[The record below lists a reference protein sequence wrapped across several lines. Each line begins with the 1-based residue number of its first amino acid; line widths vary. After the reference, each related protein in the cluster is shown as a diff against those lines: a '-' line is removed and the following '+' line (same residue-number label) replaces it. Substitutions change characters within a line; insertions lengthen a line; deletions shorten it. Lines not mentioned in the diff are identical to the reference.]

1 MAEVLT
7 CHLREGKRRSCV
19 HDRDEDNKSTRP
31 GTATR
36 SVQREKSAEDPLGQ
50 GTSRR
55 RCHVRTV
62 GNWDP
67 FDAVPP
73 EEIDD
78 H

>member
-1 MAEVLT
+1 MDEVLT

-36 SVQREKSAEDPLGQ
+36 KGQREKSAEDPVVQ
-50 GTSRR
+50 RTSRR
-55 RCHVRTV
+55 RSHVRTV

-67 FDAVPP
+67 FDAVQP
-73 EEIDD
+73 EDIDD